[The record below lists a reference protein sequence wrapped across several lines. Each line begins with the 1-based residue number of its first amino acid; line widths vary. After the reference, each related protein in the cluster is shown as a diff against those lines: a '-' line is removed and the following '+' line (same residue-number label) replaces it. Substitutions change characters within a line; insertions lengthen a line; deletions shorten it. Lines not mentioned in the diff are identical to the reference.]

1 MQENNKL
8 WLEIKEMFETSQT
21 EVMIFNGAGS
31 DSAKICDMLR
41 VTSASAMGAVM
52 LNTSGVVF
60 DDWIRLYG
68 GDTSDRVGIS
78 KINLLSKNG
87 TPEIL
92 FPCQDKRQ
100 PYGVTI
106 RKSPLRQRQRV

>member
-21 EVMIFNGAGS
+21 EVTIFNGAGS

-78 KINLLSKNG
+78 KKICCLKTVHLRGSNKCLSLPLMLWAVYLRSIQANLM
-87 TPEIL
+87 
-92 FPCQDKRQ
+92 RA
-100 PYGVTI
+100 
-106 RKSPLRQRQRV
+106 